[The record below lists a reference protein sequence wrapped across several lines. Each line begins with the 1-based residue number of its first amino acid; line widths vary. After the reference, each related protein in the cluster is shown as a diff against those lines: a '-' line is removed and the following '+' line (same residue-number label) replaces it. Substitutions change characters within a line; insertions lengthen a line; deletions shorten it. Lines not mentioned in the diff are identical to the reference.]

1 MSGCAVRPA
10 KGTQMRSFL
19 AFQLGPQEIIIVLLI
34 ALLLFG
40 AKRLPEIGKGL
51 GKGIREFKDATK
63 GLADDVKTGLEN
75 DVSLPPAPPAQPPAA
90 KDEPGQTPGL

>member
-1 MSGCAVRPA
+1 MGLF
-10 KGTQMRSFL
+10 GI
-19 AFQLGPQEIIIVLLI
+19 FQDFGWQEALVVLFV

-63 GLADDVKTGLEN
+63 GLKDDVKSGL
-75 DVSLPPAPPAQPPAA
+75 DDDAKQVSPPTQPTTPPSSERKP
-90 KDEPGQTPGL
+90 E